1 MNSSYKGKTFIFG
14 DFQLHAYDGRL
25 RHIPDGHCVV
35 LPPTLL
41 EILLTLVED
50 AGQVVAKQQFL
61 DRVWPERVV
70 EEGNLSRNV
79 SNLRKILAD
88 DAQHPRY
95 IETAAGRGYR
105 FVAAVTEEG
114 AVEVP
119 VATVDTLPE
128 SAPGNRGFRFAA
140 LVATGLVVCAV
151 AVTALFISP
160 ANPSSAAGAP
170 NVAEIRALAV
180 LPFENLSGDPAQDWF
195 ADGMTEELIATLAS
209 IGELDLTSRTSSM
222 QYRDSD
228 KTLPAIARELG
239 VHGIIEGGVV
249 RSADRVRLSVRLIDA
264 ESDRSLWSAGFER
277 EVSDA
282 FSMHGEIVV
291 QLAEQ
296 LRIELPAAQALRL
309 NRQAPVNE
317 TAHEA
322 YLLGRFFK
330 NKRTADSLQ
339 QAIAYFNRA
348 IEAEPDFSR
357 AHAAKAD
364 TYLSLASW
372 QGPSRELW
380 PKARAAAD
388 AAIALDRNDAE
399 ALVVRA
405 GALLCHDLDAKAA
418 EPIFLQAL
426 ALNPNNTLSIH
437 RYSYSLMTQGRFGES
452 IGWARKALRLNP
464 VSASLNVALGQRF
477 HYARRYEE
485 AVTQLE
491 HALALNPNYPEAH
504 RVLGLVYLQAG
515 KAGEAIASLKRAHVL
530 GGGPGV
536 VGELGYAYARAG
548 ETDQALAQLSVLE
561 AMALEGRDTAY
572 GFALVHHGLGNTDQA
587 FTWLERA
594 YGERDFRMIY
604 LRIEP
609 IWDDLRG
616 DVRFEAFL
624 NRIGFKPQEARTA

>member
-1 MNSSYKGKTFIFG
+1 MNSSYKGTNFVFG

-25 RHIPDGHCVV
+25 RRIPDGHCVV

-79 SNLRKILAD
+79 SNLRKILED

-105 FVAAVTEEG
+105 FVADVS
-114 AVEVP
+114 VEAAAETSVNTP
-119 VATVDTLPE
+119 PE
-128 SAPGNRGFRFAA
+128 PASSNSGSRFTA
-140 LVATGLVVCAV
+140 LLVSGLVLCVV
-151 AVTALFISP
+151 AAATLLTTPSQPDSTADSRIALQ
-160 ANPSSAAGAP
+160 
-170 NVAEIRALAV
+170 IRSLAV
-180 LPFENLSGDPAQDWF
+180 LPFENLSGDPGQNWF
-195 ADGMTEELIATLAS
+195 ADGMTEELISTLAS

-222 QYRDSD
+222 QYRNSE
-228 KTLPAIARELG
+228 KALPTIARELG
-239 VHGIIEGGVV
+239 VRGIVEGSVV
-249 RSADRVRLSVRLIDA
+249 RSADQVRLSVRLIDA
-264 ESDRSLWSAGFER
+264 ESDRSLWSASFER
-277 EVSDA
+277 EASES

-291 QLAEQ
+291 QLADQ
-296 LRIELPAAQALRL
+296 LGIELPSAQELRL
-309 NRQAPVNE
+309 NRRAPIDQV
-317 TAHEA
+317 AHEA
-322 YLLGRFFK
+322 YLLGRHFK
-330 NKRTADSLQ
+330 NKRTVESLQ
-339 QAIAYFNRA
+339 QAIAYFDRA
-348 IEAEPDFSR
+348 IEIEPEFSR
-357 AHAAKAD
+357 AYAAKAD

-380 PKARAAAD
+380 PKARSAAD

-399 ALVVRA
+399 ALIVRA

-418 EPIFLQAL
+418 EPIYLQAL
-426 ALNPNNTLSIH
+426 ELNPNNTLSIH
-437 RYSYSLMTQGRFGES
+437 RYSYSLMTQGRFDES

-477 HYARRYEE
+477 HYARQYDE
-485 AVTQLE
+485 AVQQLE

-504 RVLGLVYLQAG
+504 RVLGLVYLQTG
-515 KAGEAIASLKRAHVL
+515 KAREAIVALKLAHQL

-548 ETDQALAQLSVLE
+548 QTDDALTQLTILE
-561 AMALEGRDTAY
+561 SMALKGRDTAY
-572 GFALVHHGLGNTDQA
+572 GFALVLHGLGNSDQA

-609 IWDDLRG
+609 IWDDLR
-616 DVRFEAFL
+616 DDARFEAFL
-624 NRIGFKPQEARTA
+624 KRIGFEPQEMHAA